1 MAQAIIKK
9 YSVSK
14 QLPYKPNAVLMGRT
28 GAGKTTLANKLCG
41 TSHQSGAARGSVT
54 QELFQNDVNCG
65 SFPFAI
71 IDTPGTDSAKESY
84 KHAFLLRTGLT
95 TTKVNAIFFIIKYD
109 SRFDKIIE
117 DYSQLELPVFKY
129 VSKVIVMISHWDQSK
144 SPERDYREI
153 LGAFEE
159 DCPKVSNII
168 FMSEQCSNSQVADLM
183 YSCLSNMEAEE
194 LVITEEEFH
203 LNFNTYEMRN
213 AIKASFQQY
222 QNRAKNIETEYSALI
237 GAVASERSL
246 ESDEILHMCIIQ
258 FREEIENLL
267 KEFEEKHGGTMQDL
281 DCYTFYI
288 KMQQENIK
296 LCNEFAD
303 KVAPLMS
310 YNLLDNADPRNLIK
324 RCPNCQLIWYKTE
337 GCDGTTSC
345 GNNGF
350 SNYFDLSSRPFF
362 RYILVRINGKLTW
375 QKNEKPKRTP
385 VKIAQTDAKR
395 VGCGVSFVWGQQPKI
410 EEEKIL
416 ELFKVKTIEEAR
428 ELIRNAKFSKTR
440 AEYESRI
447 DRSFHT

>member
-324 RCPNCQLIWYKTE
+324 RCPNCQ
-337 GCDGTTSC
+337 
-345 GNNGF
+345 
-350 SNYFDLSSRPFF
+350 
-362 RYILVRINGKLTW
+362 
-375 QKNEKPKRTP
+375 
-385 VKIAQTDAKR
+385 
-395 VGCGVSFVWGQQPKI
+395 
-410 EEEKIL
+410 
-416 ELFKVKTIEEAR
+416 
-428 ELIRNAKFSKTR
+428 
-440 AEYESRI
+440 
-447 DRSFHT
+447 